1 MFLPPIIKPVLYLP
15 AKFYELGVRLRISCY
30 ERGIFKRHR
39 LATPVISVGNLTVG
53 GTGKTP
59 CTAALAQMLRDEG
72 LEVAILSRGY
82 KRTTEGRIEVSDG
95 QEILCES
102 HEAGDEPYLL
112 ARACPGVRVVAD
124 RDRWAAGR
132 WLEERAK
139 PSVFLLDDGYQHL
152 RLARDLD
159 LALIDGTDDLSKAEM
174 VPFGRLRE
182 PLAGLARA
190 NAVVVT
196 GSNRPFDRN
205 QLETTIRRYARSG
218 VPIVYAHSL
227 IMSMLDLNSGQSQA
241 AEAFAGKRMAAF
253 AGIARP
259 ERLINDLES
268 LGIPIVLRRDFEDHH
283 RYTREEITELAVAA
297 KQAGAD
303 GLITTEKD
311 AANIPIEM
319 IAMLGLPCFVARIEF
334 HWERPAEIRTLAFDA
349 LRKKDE

>member
-1 MFLPPIIKPVLYLP
+1 MFLPPITKPVLYLP
-15 AKFYELGVRLRISCY
+15 AKLYELGVWLRISCY

-82 KRTTEGRIEVSDG
+82 KRTTEGRIEVSNG
-95 QEILCES
+95 REILCEP

-124 RDRWAAGR
+124 RDRWSAGR

-159 LALIDGTDDLSKAEM
+159 LALIDGADDLSKAEM

-205 QLETTIRRYARSG
+205 RLETTIKRYAGSG
-218 VPIVYAHSL
+218 VPILYAHSQ
-227 IMSMLDLNSGQSQA
+227 ITSMLDLNSGQSQA
-241 AEAFAGKRMAAF
+241 AAAFAGKRMAAL

-268 LGIPIVLRRDFEDHH
+268 LGITIVLRRDFEDHH
-283 RYTREEITELAVAA
+283 RYTREEIMELAVAA

-319 IAMLGLPCFVARIEF
+319 IATLGLPCFVARIEF